1 MFSSGSSSLKVTQ
14 ISKTDRAK
22 FISIRTIDFETDRF
36 DGDPRDAILWVEHFE
51 DYFGTK
57 GLAYLFDPLHPALLR
72 PDHLYALK
80 AFDLQEE
87 TYIIQ
92 EFKNSTFVFKP
103 GSQQQK
109 LLLFN
114 LLLESLTQCLKVL
127 QNFKLNSMVYSLL
140 KPIFKGYCLLQKPY
154 HQIILWTRDFPL
166 WNSLSFPITAYQFS
180 GRLIG

>member
-72 PDHLYALK
+72 PDHLYTLKHPEALTS
-80 AFDLQEE
+80 DWGQS
-87 TYIIQ
+87 I
-92 EFKNSTFVFKP
+92 
-103 GSQQQK
+103 G
-109 LLLFN
+109 
-114 LLLESLTQCLKVL
+114 
-127 QNFKLNSMVYSLL
+127 L
-140 KPIFKGYCLLQKPY
+140 KPIDWDPPPN
-154 HQIILWTRDFPL
+154 R
-166 WNSLSFPITAYQFS
+166 
-180 GRLIG
+180 